1 MKVKE
6 LIEILSKCN
15 PDADVVL
22 SRDEEGNG
30 YGSLSDVSLEFNW
43 DGEYNAEI
51 GLKELTPDLIKA
63 GYEEED
69 TMPDG
74 YDCVVLWP

>member
-30 YGSLSDVSLEFNW
+30 YGSLSDVSLEYNW

-51 GLKELTPDLIKA
+51 GLKELTPDLIKG

-74 YDCVVLWP
+74 LDCVVLWP

>member
-30 YGSLSDVSLEFNW
+30 YSSLSGVSLEYNW

-51 GLKELTPDLIKA
+51 GLKELTPELIKA

-74 YDCVVLWP
+74 LDCVVLWP